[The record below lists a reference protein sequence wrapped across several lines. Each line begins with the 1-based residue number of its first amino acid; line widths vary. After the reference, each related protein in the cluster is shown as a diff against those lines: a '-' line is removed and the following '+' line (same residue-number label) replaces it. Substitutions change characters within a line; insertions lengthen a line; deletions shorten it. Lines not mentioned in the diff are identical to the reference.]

1 MESRTFTLPRPVGIE
16 GPNAATA
23 ENMRFYQGLVKWGI
37 IVIVGL
43 IIFAFITYTILL
55 KRSKLDNR
63 PRWMMGGLRD
73 DTGSHNAKDVF
84 GMGFGLDQTRLGTA
98 TTDGMYNIQL
108 GQSTMPLGGKL
119 QGEYGG
125 QLGF

>member
-1 MESRTFTLPRPVGIE
+1 MAERDRVYRPLLPDMNLPSVVSPDNLG
-16 GPNAATA
+16 
-23 ENMRFYQGLVKWGI
+23 FYQGLVKWGI

-43 IIFAFITYTILL
+43 LIFAFVTYTILL

-84 GMGFGLDQTRLGTA
+84 GMGFGLDQTRVGTA

-108 GQSTMPLGGKL
+108 G
-119 QGEYGG
+119 
-125 QLGF
+125 